1 MNETTGVSVAI
12 DVRMADAPGIGTYL
26 RNLVPRVLA
35 ARPSWRFVLLGRVPV
50 IDGLGW
56 TEHENASVQPLDVPI
71 YGVREQ
77 LSLALGRTGR
87 FDAFWS
93 PHYNIP
99 LWGRVPLVVTVHDL
113 IHLARPE
120 YTNSGSKQWYARRMF
135 ATIRRRA
142 AAILTVSEF
151 TKREFL
157 RLVGAPRAPIV
168 VAHNGVDERWFH
180 PIDSSLSRSSAPYI
194 ICVASLK
201 PHKNLV
207 ALIDAFARL
216 RDRLPHKLLIV
227 GRMSGLRT
235 TDAAVLGT
243 VAACGGR
250 VQLTGEVSDAALRSL
265 VAGASA
271 LVHPSLYEG
280 FGLPPLEAMAS
291 GCPCLVSQTTAMP
304 EVCGDAVLYCNP
316 GDPIDIAAR
325 LYQLVTDGRLKADLS
340 TRGRA
345 RAATFQWSDTAG
357 RTLEVLDHVIARSRR
372 GSAAAPRSG
381 LRGTR
386 RLVDSRVE
394 TTPPN

>member
-1 MNETTGVSVAI
+1 VNETTGACVAI

-35 ARPSWRFVLLGRVPV
+35 ARPSWRFVLLGRLPV

-56 TEHENASVQPLDVPI
+56 NEHENALVRPLDAPI

-77 LSLALGRTGR
+77 FALARGRTGR
-87 FDAFWS
+87 IDAFWS

-99 LWGRVPLVVTVHDL
+99 LWARAPLVVTVHDL
-113 IHLARPE
+113 IHLTRPE
-120 YTNSGSKQWYARRMF
+120 YTNSRSKQWYARRMF
-135 ATIRRRA
+135 AAIRRRA

-151 TKREFL
+151 TKGEFL
-157 RLVGAPRAPIV
+157 RLVGPPRGPIV

-180 PIDSSLSRSSAPYI
+180 PVESSLARSPAPYI
-194 ICVASLK
+194 LSIASLK
-201 PHKNLV
+201 SHKNLI
-207 ALIDAFARL
+207 ALIDAFTRVC
-216 RDRLPHKLLIV
+216 DRLPHHLVIV
-227 GRMSGLRT
+227 GRIGGLRT
-235 TDAAVLGT
+235 PDTAVLGA

-250 VQLTGEVSDAALRSL
+250 VQLTGEVSDVALRSL

-316 GDPIDIAAR
+316 GDPNDIAAR
-325 LYQLVTDGRLKADLS
+325 LYQLVTDERLKADLS
-340 TRGRA
+340 IRGRA
-345 RAATFQWSDTAG
+345 RAATFQWSNTAG
-357 RTLEVLDHVIARSRR
+357 RTLEVLDQVISRVETGRRRPAPARREIR
-372 GSAAAPRSG
+372 P
-381 LRGTR
+381 
-386 RLVDSRVE
+386 LVDSRDA

>member
-1 MNETTGVSVAI
+1 
-12 DVRMADAPGIGTYL
+12 MADAPGIGTYL

-35 ARPSWRFVLLGRVPV
+35 ARPSWRFVLLGRVSV
-50 IDGLGW
+50 IDRLGW

-71 YGVREQ
+71 YSVREQ
-77 LSLALGRTGR
+77 LSLAQARTGR
-87 FDAFWS
+87 IDAFWS

-99 LWGRVPLVVTVHDL
+99 LWGRAPLVVTVHDL

-120 YTNSGSKQWYARRMF
+120 YTKSGSKQMYARRMF

-151 TKREFL
+151 TKGEFL

-180 PIDSSLSRSSAPYI
+180 PIDSAPPRSAAPYVVCI
-194 ICVASLK
+194 ASLK
-201 PHKNLV
+201 PHKNLG

-216 RDRLPHKLLIV
+216 RDRLPHNLLIV
-227 GRMSGLRT
+227 GRIGGLRT
-235 TDAAVLGT
+235 TDTAVLGK
-243 VAACGGR
+243 VAACGDR

-291 GCPCLVSQTTAMP
+291 GCPCLVSRTTAMP
-304 EVCGDAVLYCNP
+304 EVCDDAVLYCNP
-316 GDPIDIAAR
+316 GDPNDIATR
-325 LYQLVTDGRLKADLS
+325 LYQLVTDERLRADLS

-345 RAATFQWSDTAG
+345 RAATFQWSHTAG
-357 RTLEVLDHVIARSRR
+357 RTLDVLDHVISLSRT
-372 GSAAAPRSG
+372 GSAAAGVGAARSPA
-381 LRGTR
+381 
-386 RLVDSRVE
+386 VS
-394 TTPPN
+394 